1 MCCCLWEVTELSWA
15 AFALKATDL
24 WNAQKN
30 SRSIYWNSSW
40 PGGTG
45 HRAMRRHL
53 TARCWYWPLHLFP
66 FALPALATAHS
77 HPLSE
82 LSVSWFESL
91 KLASNTCKLDCFNC
105 LILKKQIDSCRG
117 QGNIRYGEKRKT
129 ALLSGTEREVW
140 KRRDKTSFSRDKNI
154 LVCPCCPR
162 TVVLHHS
169 YSPILPWSGLWILK
183 ALTHY
188 QLCKHITSS
197 FYMLDK
203 NNVLVYSHINRH

>member
-1 MCCCLWEVTELSWA
+1 MCCCLWEVTGLSWA
-15 AFALKATDL
+15 AFAVKATDL

-30 SRSIYWNSSW
+30 SRSVSWNSSW

-91 KLASNTCKLDCFNC
+91 KLARNTCKLDCFNC
-105 LILKKQIDSCRG
+105 LILKNRLIHVGVKGTSDMEKKGKQHCCQELRE
-117 QGNIRYGEKRKT
+117 RCEKE
-129 ALLSGTEREVW
+129 GTKPPFTGTR
-140 KRRDKTSFSRDKNI
+140 I
-154 LVCPCCPR
+154 
-162 TVVLHHS
+162 
-169 YSPILPWSGLWILK
+169 Y
-183 ALTHY
+183 
-188 QLCKHITSS
+188 
-197 FYMLDK
+197 
-203 NNVLVYSHINRH
+203 